1 MPWMRESTVPSP
13 PSTRARRAAREVG
26 EPNTPSQSGSPPRGI
41 AAFDL
46 GGVVPTA
53 AAEPS
58 AAPSTPPRAA
68 QPTASPFAHGTFD
81 ASLFASDLAAFRPL
95 CPVAYVPGGLVVE
108 DALCRPGEMDGIVD
122 WSSKEALVESSTVLD
137 SAAPNLTATLRSF
150 AFDLRAPSE
159 GAWRDVVLTAER
171 LAVVDVPPTV
181 QRARQIVASLHN
193 PFADQFGDA

>member
-1 MPWMRESTVPSP
+1 M
-13 PSTRARRAAREVG
+13 G

-159 GAWRDVVLTAER
+159 GAAAAPSHLLDILPNPNHDFHLDGCIRAKRDALKELGVRSLGHR
-171 LAVVDVPPTV
+171 LKL
-181 QRARQIVASLHN
+181 VATLLG
-193 PFADQFGDA
+193 AD